1 VKPNHP
7 DGPALES
14 IGAALGL
21 LVEQV
26 VAIADRHRDDPDEGL
41 VRNLDDLERTMI
53 AASRRLERL
62 VRALG

>member
-1 VKPNHP
+1 MKPNHP
-7 DGPALES
+7 DAPALES

-41 VRNLDDLERTMI
+41 ARNLDDLERTMI